1 MKRILLLFLLHNFII
16 TKSHSQSFTVHDLL
30 ELSSLPQKEINR
42 FMFKKGFQLNYSDPA
57 NDALSISYSSKI
69 KGKKKQK
76 DIDRRVDMLINNDLK
91 YFTLRTSS
99 LDEYIDGKRAL
110 IKDGF
115 FYGTKK
121 DVNKDSLTLFQKR
134 NITMEA
140 TTAVKDSIHEYIFK
154 LKEKKIPDS
163 VVYAEDLLQ
172 FDSNEFL
179 VSFFGEKNVKK
190 DMYYFSKKELK
201 KCSVLFSGTQYQAVF
216 VWGNENALNNLSY
229 VLITDI
235 LPTEGG
241 KQNVYV
247 DENNKWKF
255 KNGLHSGMTLR
266 DLLRLNEMDFYIYG
280 NKSDLAFMVTPL
292 ETGKINFRKTGIML
306 SCSNCYDNKIFEQP
320 EVSALD
326 IAKANLPLRVF
337 DIILYP

>member
-1 MKRILLLFLLHNFII
+1 MKRILLLLLLQNFIV
-16 TKSHSQSFTVHDLL
+16 TKSHSQQFTVHDLV
-30 ELSSLPQKEINR
+30 ELSSLSQKEIDH
-42 FMFKKGFQLNYSDPA
+42 FMIKKGFQLNYSQQRKDTSA
-57 NDALSISYSSKI
+57 VSYSFKI
-69 KGKKKQK
+69 KGKKKHK
-76 DIDRRVDMLINNDLK
+76 DTERSVDMLINDNLK
-91 YFTLRTSS
+91 YFTLHTSS
-99 LDEYIDGKRAL
+99 LNEYLDGKRTL

-115 FYGTKK
+115 FYGNKK
-121 DVNKDSLTLFQKR
+121 EVSQDSLMLFQKL
-134 NITMEA
+134 NISIEA
-140 TTAVKDSIHEYIFK
+140 TTEVRDSINEYIFK

-216 VWGNENALNNLSY
+216 VWGNENTLNNLSY

-280 NKSDLAFMVTPL
+280 NKSDLAFMVTPE

-306 SCSNCYDNKIFEQP
+306 SCSNCYDNEIFEQP